1 MFIHYLK
8 IALRNIRKYALQN
21 IICILGLAAGFASF
35 CITSICVHY
44 ENTYDTFHDDWKNIW
59 AFDVSEKAKHESL
72 EYSRPYEAYASS
84 YEDMSQW
91 PELDAAVSFRTM
103 GGAAG
108 TPRVIIID
116 STFTSLFNLELV
128 DGNYDFLVDPTLF
141 AVSESYAR
149 KLYGN
154 ENPIG
159 QTIDGAA
166 ARLIF
171 HGEYKENTKYR
182 VGAVLKDWNH
192 SFMKADIVISKK
204 AAGINFRTWEFL
216 YKVKPGT
223 DLDALA
229 RKVSDSFHEK
239 DDSYIRKDYVP
250 IRINNVHKTFRG
262 NLNELDF
269 GGVAIISWASL
280 LLVIC
285 SIINYLIFF
294 LNSLADRRREMAL
307 RIVHGSSALNLTVLL
322 AVNILIVLVIAY
334 LAGMLVVSLLARP
347 FCLYAGF
354 DIPDSLFMGG
364 CMVYMLIIL
373 IVSLF
378 ICTVISNVVRK
389 RIMHDSLVNKK
400 SSKVFSAVSLGVQL
414 AFSIFFIFSSVSIMD
429 HYRGM
434 FKKDLGFA
442 VQNTAMIF
450 YYTEPHQYDNQK
462 QEWIDNYHTEVE
474 RKIAQLPM
482 VEDVLTDGNLY
493 MGSINI
499 GLSDVLIS
507 LGPDDEPVPVCQDP
521 GISELWKP
529 IYGFTVLQGE
539 LPERE
544 LKLGE
549 IVITNDVCRLLGL
562 DNPIGETVLLHGKY
576 FRDYSNRNYYTI
588 VAVLK
593 EMYMAGPDKTPL
605 PMVFTASGSIHESLL
620 IKYKPGTRRELEA
633 AVNDIIADI
642 SNECQLS
649 FAEDR
654 VIRDHMTSTTKLFVL
669 MIIFSGICILI
680 SIFGVWS
687 VIVLTCR
694 KRRREIAIRKT
705 FGARAN
711 EIMTIFLKEYGLIL
725 IGAAIPAFISGYL
738 FVNRWREQFTVR
750 NTIHWWIYPAI
761 LVILAALI
769 FSVIISSV
777 LRSARENPADVIKSE

>member
-1 MFIHYLK
+1 MFIHYLT
-8 IALRNIRKYALQN
+8 IALRNIKRYALQN
-21 IICILGLAAGFASF
+21 TICILGLAAGFVCF
-35 CITSICVHY
+35 CLTSICVHY
-44 ENTYDTFHDDWKNIW
+44 ENTYDTFHKDWQNIW
-59 AFDVSEKAKHESL
+59 SFNVSDANNSESL
-72 EYSRPYEAYASS
+72 TSDIRPFQAYIQSF
-84 YEDMSQW
+84 EDLTKW
-91 PELDAAVSFRTM
+91 PDVEMVVPFDRW
-103 GGAAG
+103 GGAVG
-108 TPRVIIID
+108 TKRIIVINE
-116 STFTSLFNLELV
+116 SFTKMFNLELV
-128 DGNYDFLVDPTLF
+128 KGDMNFLNDPDLV
-141 AVSESYAR
+141 AISESYA
-149 KLYGN
+149 KECFGD

-159 QTIDGAA
+159 RTIDDIGNN
-166 ARLIF
+166 RWFFDSGI
-171 HGEYKENTKYR
+171 HY
-182 VGAVLKDWNH
+182 VGAVVKDFKH
-192 SFMKADIVISKK
+192 SFLDFAMLVCEEYQ
-204 AAGINFRTWEFL
+204 GRRHFRDLTDVL
-216 YKVKPGT
+216 VKVKPGC
-223 DLDALA
+223 DLNALA
-229 RKVSDSFHEK
+229 DKVSNSILEYNSHYK
-239 DDSYIRKDYVP
+239 RDYVP
-250 IRINNVHKTFRG
+250 VNISGIHKILRG
-262 NLNELDF
+262 NLLEMSMDS
-269 GGVAIISWASL
+269 VTIVSWTSL
-280 LLVIC
+280 LLIIC

-307 RIVHGSSALNLTVLL
+307 RIVHGSSALNLTALL
-322 AVNILIVLVIAY
+322 AVNILIVLLIAY
-334 LAGMLVVSLLARP
+334 MAGMLVVSLLARP

-354 DIPDSLFMGG
+354 DITDSLLMGG
-364 CMVYMLIIL
+364 CLVYMLFIL

-378 ICTVISNVVRK
+378 ICTVISSVVRK

-400 SSKVFSAVSLGVQL
+400 SSSVFSAVSLGVQL
-414 AFSIFFIFSSVSIMD
+414 AFSIFFIFSSVSILGQ
-429 HYRGM
+429 YRGM

-507 LGPDDEPVPVCQDP
+507 LGPDDEPVPVSQDP

-654 VIRDHMTSTTKLFVL
+654 VIRDHMRSTTKLFVL
-669 MIIFSGICILI
+669 MIIFSGICVLI

-711 EIMTIFLKEYGLIL
+711 EIMAIFLREYGLIL

-738 FVNRWREQFTVR
+738 FVNRWREQFPVR

-761 LVILAALI
+761 LLILAAVI
-769 FSVIISSV
+769 YSVIISSV

>member
-8 IALRNIRKYALQN
+8 IALRNIRKYAFQN

-35 CITSICVHY
+35 CIASICVRY

-59 AFDVSEKAKHESL
+59 AFDVSEKAKQESL

-84 YEDMSQW
+84 YEDMGQW

-103 GGAAG
+103 GGATG

-116 STFTSLFNLELV
+116 STFTSIFNLELV
-128 DGNYDFLVDPTLF
+128 DGNFDFLVDPTLV

-159 QTIDGAA
+159 KTIDDAD
-166 ARLIF
+166 RIF
-171 HGEYKENTKYR
+171 FYREFQEYKEHR
-182 VGAVLKDWNH
+182 IGAVLKDWNH
-192 SFMKADIVISKK
+192 SFMKADVIISKK
-204 AAGINFRTWEFL
+204 GAGINFTTWEFL

-223 DLDALA
+223 DLDALG
-229 RKVSDSFHEK
+229 RKISDSFHEH
-239 DDSYIRKDYVP
+239 DESNISKDYVP
-250 IRINNVHKTFRG
+250 VRINNVHKTFRG
-262 NLNELDF
+262 NLYELDF
-269 GGVAIISWASL
+269 GGVAIVSWASL

-294 LNSLADRRREMAL
+294 LNSLADRRHEIAL
-307 RIVHGSSALNLTVLL
+307 RIVHGSSAWNLTALL
-322 AVNILIVLVIAY
+322 AINILIVLLIAY
-334 LAGMLVVSLLARP
+334 MAGMIIVSLLAKP

-389 RIMHDSLVNKK
+389 RIMHDSLINKK
-400 SSKVFSAVSLGVQL
+400 SSNMFSAVSLGVQL
-414 AFSIFFIFSSVSIMD
+414 AFSIFFIFSSVSILGQ
-429 HYRGM
+429 YRGM
-434 FKKDLGFA
+434 FKKDLGFS
-442 VQNTAMIF
+442 VQNTAMIH
-450 YYTEPHQYDNQK
+450 YYSSPVQYDFEKN
-462 QEWIDNYHTEVE
+462 ELSESYHTDVE
-474 RKIAQLPM
+474 RKIAELPM

-499 GLSDVLIS
+499 GLSDVLLS
-507 LGPDDEPVPVCQDP
+507 LPPDGEPIPVCQDP
-521 GISELWKP
+521 GIAELWKP

-539 LPERE
+539 LPER
-544 LKLGE
+544 KLTSDE
-549 IVITNDVCRLLGL
+549 IVITDDVRKLLGL
-562 DNPIGETVLLHGKY
+562 ENPVGETVLMHGKY
-576 FRDYSNRNYYTI
+576 FRDYNNRNLYTV

-593 EMYMAGPDKTPL
+593 EMYMAGPGKTPL
-605 PMVFTASGSIHESLL
+605 PMVFTASSSTHESLL
-620 IKYKPGTRRELEA
+620 IKYRPGTRNEFET
-633 AVNDIIADI
+633 AVNDILSDI
-642 SNECQLS
+642 SNQCSLS

-654 VIRDHMTSTTKLFVL
+654 VIRDHMMSTTKLFVL
-669 MIIFSGICILI
+669 MVIFSGICILI

-711 EIMTIFLKEYGLIL
+711 EIMAIFLREYGLIL
-725 IGAAIPAFISGYL
+725 IGAAIPAFIAGYL
-738 FVNRWREQFTVR
+738 FVNRWREQFPVR

-761 LVILAALI
+761 LLILAAVI
-769 FSVIISSV
+769 YSVIISSV